1 MANRTCW
8 AASIGGCSGK
18 ISGEHVIS
26 HSILRAALEFDR
38 RLSLLH
44 ITIKRT
50 LREQSIKSATVNRLC
65 VRHNSQLSNLD
76 AEALRFFRAML
87 RAIDPKQPR
96 ETFESSIPR
105 EERFDGRLL
114 ERWALKTFLNM
125 CFHRGF
131 TNDPESKGIIDL
143 VNETLVNAVFQ
154 GTPLYGGQGIY
165 LIGRPLPRG
174 VDRKHAY
181 TPIEVSVLEAVG
193 SRPHPTQAGETEQ
206 FIRAPVYMVVSIG
219 PIQFV
224 IFANIT
230 SMPQSDWTQMVESF
244 ARSGNMPPGA
254 MYHPPLITLEWHDEN
269 VPDNALIGEEVLPWK
284 PKPDSTEPG
293 IIDCEPVPGRLILA
307 AIINWQY
314 PPTSAPAGFA
324 LNSWMRH
331 AWESLSDPGPTPA

>member
-174 VDRKHAY
+174 VDRSSAY
-181 TPIEVSVLEAVG
+181 ADEVSDEAVG
-193 SRPHPTQAGETEQ
+193 SRPDPMNRQTEAIYSRAGLHGRIDRSDS
-206 FIRAPVYMVVSIG
+206 IRDLCQHYQYAAERLD
-219 PIQFV
+219 
-224 IFANIT
+224 AN
-230 SMPQSDWTQMVESF
+230 
-244 ARSGNMPPGA
+244 
-254 MYHPPLITLEWHDEN
+254 
-269 VPDNALIGEEVLPWK
+269 
-284 PKPDSTEPG
+284 
-293 IIDCEPVPGRLILA
+293 GREFRA
-307 AIINWQY
+307 
-314 PPTSAPAGFA
+314 
-324 LNSWMRH
+324 
-331 AWESLSDPGPTPA
+331 